1 MEKKILKAILE
12 DEMVDWVSVKK
23 WDKHEFD
30 VEMADYLL
38 RAYSNHR
45 ELVEESEKDSKE
57 EKADKKPAKKSK

>member
-1 MEKKILKAILE
+1 MEKKTLKAILE
-12 DEMVDWVSVKK
+12 DEKVDWVSVKK

>member
-38 RAYSNHR
+38 RAYSNRR